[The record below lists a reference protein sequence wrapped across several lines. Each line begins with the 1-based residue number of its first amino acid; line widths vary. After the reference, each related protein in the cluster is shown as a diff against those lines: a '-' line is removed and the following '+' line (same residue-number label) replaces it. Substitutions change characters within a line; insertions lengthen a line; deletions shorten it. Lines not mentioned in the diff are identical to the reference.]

1 MVRSVICIVSVS
13 LDVSRDNEDVITGR
27 KKSGD
32 RNNSQTVT
40 RSPYTTS
47 SSSSSWI
54 DSALLSCFKRLK
66 LLQSEEGV
74 FLSLRGLRD
83 VSVCKTIV
91 TRIAGKRADRILG
104 NAAIGLKLKEVTGTA
119 ARISKAKSST
129 DSNNGRKDS
138 DKYENRNEKEA
149 EFIETTFSALTPG
162 RQRGYFLYFSAP
174 KQSKTRES
182 RIEKCTPQILN
193 GKGLND

>member
-1 MVRSVICIVSVS
+1 MFLFAGIAVGCLASETLNAEAGILVRSVICIVSVS
-13 LDVSRDNEDVITGR
+13 LDVSRDNEDVVTGT
-27 KKSGD
+27 KNNAD
-32 RNNSQTVT
+32 RNNTHSVT
-40 RSPYTTS
+40 RSPYASSSTS
-47 SSSSSWI
+47 SSSSSWVNS
-54 DSALLSCFKRLK
+54 DLLSCFKRLK

-138 DKYENRNEKEA
+138 DKYENRNEK
-149 EFIETTFSALTPG
+149 
-162 RQRGYFLYFSAP
+162 
-174 KQSKTRES
+174 
-182 RIEKCTPQILN
+182 
-193 GKGLND
+193 